1 MKKLFTLLLLLTAI
15 TTTYSQSARFGIK
28 GGLNFGSTGGLDTFS
43 EFTENLSLD
52 SEDRLGYHVGVF
64 GNLELLGLFL
74 QPEIVFTKLNTQ
86 FESVANIDS
95 SLSKIDIPLLFG
107 LNILGPL
114 NLKAGP
120 SFQYIIDNEIGGLNV
135 LTEGIQDPESTF
147 TVGYQ
152 LGLGINIGRLGIDI
166 RYEASFQDNTII
178 SATVVEDSGFVA
190 DARPTQWIL
199 GLSYSLK
206 KKKDD

>member
-15 TTTYSQSARFGIK
+15 TTTYSQSTRFGIK
-28 GGLNFGSTGGLDTFS
+28 GGINFGSTGGLDTFS

-52 SEDRLGYHVGVF
+52 SESRLGYHVGVF
-64 GNLELLGLFL
+64 GNLEFLGLFV

-86 FESVANIDS
+86 FESVTNIDS

-107 LNILGPL
+107 VDIVGPF
-114 NLKAGP
+114 NLKVGP
-120 SFQYIIDNEIGGLNV
+120 SFQYIIDNEIEGLNIP
-135 LTEGIQDPESTF
+135 TEGIQDPESTF
-147 TVGYQ
+147 TIGYQ
-152 LGLGINIGRLGIDI
+152 LGLGVNIGRLGIDI

-178 SATVVEDSGFVA
+178 SNTVIENSGFVA